1 MKNRLRECLCVSL
14 AKQNVL
20 FFSGVDGKN
29 FRDQEMSKAE
39 ISDEESGLDSCLSR
53 PSHEI
58 MV

>member
-1 MKNRLRECLCVSL
+1 MFFSCKAEC
-14 AKQNVL
+14 
-20 FFSGVDGKN
+20 FFFRFSGVDGKN